1 MENEEKKTN
10 KGIPAGRLCF
20 LGGIILAIASGFFEI
35 PHLAVILLLLGL
47 LVGIL
52 NVQEKETTAFLT
64 AVVALTIVGIGG
76 LQAFATV
83 EVAGMNA
90 GSVTELFTAILQ
102 NFTAFVAAAGFVV
115 ALRQVF
121 VSVKP
126 TDTVGIGASGEE
138 STSTEEE

>member
-1 MENEEKKTN
+1 MENENKKVK
-10 KGIPAGRLCF
+10 KGIPPGRLCF

-52 NVQEKETTAFLT
+52 NVQEKETNAFLT
-64 AVVALTIVGIGG
+64 AVVALTVVGIGG
-76 LQAFATV
+76 LQAFTTV
-83 EVAGMNA
+83 EFAGMNA
-90 GSVTELFTAILQ
+90 GGITELFTSILQ
-102 NFTAFVAAAGFVV
+102 NFTAFVAAAGFIV

-126 TDTVGIGASGEE
+126 TDTVGIGGSEE
-138 STSTEEE
+138 EPTSTEE